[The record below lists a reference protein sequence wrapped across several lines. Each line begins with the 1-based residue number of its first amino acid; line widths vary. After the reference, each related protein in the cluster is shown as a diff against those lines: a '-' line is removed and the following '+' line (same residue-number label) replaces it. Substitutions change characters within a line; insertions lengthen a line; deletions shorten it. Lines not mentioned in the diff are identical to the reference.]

1 MPAESSEPAKK
12 EQEDVPTQP
21 EPTAYT
27 VQEPPCSVPVPL
39 PTVDKTEKFCYVSI
53 EELAAMV
60 EKG

>member
-1 MPAESSEPAKK
+1 MA
-12 EQEDVPTQP
+12 
-21 EPTAYT
+21 T

-60 EKG
+60 EKGAKKALEERDAATMRTPMK